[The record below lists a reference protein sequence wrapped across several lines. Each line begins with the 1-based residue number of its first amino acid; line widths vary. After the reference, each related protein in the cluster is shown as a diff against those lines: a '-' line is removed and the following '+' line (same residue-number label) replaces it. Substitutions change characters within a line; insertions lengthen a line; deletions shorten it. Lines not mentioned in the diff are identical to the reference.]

1 MSSDQVRLIDKAN
14 EVCWKMEQYCQREWS
29 ITDTPVWIALMVQLN
44 DIIKIL
50 DHLDEEVK

>member
-1 MSSDQVRLIDKAN
+1 MSSDQIRLIDKAN
-14 EVCWKMEQYCQREWS
+14 EVCWKMEQYCQRERC